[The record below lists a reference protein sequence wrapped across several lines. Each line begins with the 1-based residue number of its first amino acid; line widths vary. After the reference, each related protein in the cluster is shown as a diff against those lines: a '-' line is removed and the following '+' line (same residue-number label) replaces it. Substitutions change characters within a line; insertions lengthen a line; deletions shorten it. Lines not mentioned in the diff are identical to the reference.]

1 IVPHRLSRKMLD
13 KLTPEHEAREQ
24 TKVQERIC
32 VVRLH

>member
-1 IVPHRLSRKMLD
+1 LD